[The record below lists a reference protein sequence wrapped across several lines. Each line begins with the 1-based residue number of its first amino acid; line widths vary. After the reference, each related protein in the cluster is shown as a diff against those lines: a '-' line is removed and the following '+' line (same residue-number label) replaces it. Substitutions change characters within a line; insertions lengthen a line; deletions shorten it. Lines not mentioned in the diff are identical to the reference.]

1 MPAAQQHAAQYR
13 ADPQQRLQCAAAD
26 VAEVQWHY
34 ARRGVSLASATLA
47 GAVQLHEWAH
57 HPQDDLIDARHGTR
71 CFFHAHAAAER
82 APGEHGHFHVFAS
95 PPAGAQPDFSHLI
108 GISIDAGGL
117 PTRLFTTNRWVT
129 GEHWL
134 PAEVLADRLADFSLC
149 TRGRLAPIAR
159 WVQGMVRLYADQI
172 GALLHA
178 RDATLLAHDAGH
190 TAALDDQRLHI
201 VSQRPVQLLAR
212 LAEVGLPS
220 ETSPCPPRR
229 QP

>member
-1 MPAAQQHAAQYR
+1 MPAAQHH
-13 ADPQQRLQCAAAD
+13 ADPRQRLQRAAAD

-34 ARRGVSLASATLA
+34 ARHGVSLASAALA
-47 GAVQLHEWAH
+47 GAARLHEWAH
-57 HPQDDLIDARHGTR
+57 HPQNDLIDARHGTR

-82 APGEHGHFHVFAS
+82 APGEHGHFHVFAA

-134 PAEVLADRLADFSLC
+134 PAEVLAGRLADFSLC

-159 WVQGMVRLYADQI
+159 WVQGMVRLHADQI
-172 GALLHA
+172 GALLHE
-178 RDATLLAHDAGH
+178 RDATLQARHADHA
-190 TAALDDQRLHI
+190 TALDDRRLHI

-220 ETSPCPPRR
+220 ETSPRRPRR
-229 QP
+229 HP

>member
-1 MPAAQQHAAQYR
+1 MSTRHR
-13 ADPQQRLQCAAAD
+13 TDPSQRLQCAAAD

-34 ARRGVSLASATLA
+34 ASCGISLASAALA
-47 GAVQLHEWAH
+47 GATQLREWAH
-57 HPQDDLIDARHGTR
+57 HPQDDLIDTDHGTR

-82 APGEHGHFHVFAS
+82 APGEHGHFHVFVAA
-95 PPAGAQPDFSHLI
+95 PAGAQPDFSHLI

-134 PAEVLADRLADFSLC
+134 PATALAGQLHDFSLHA
-149 TRGRLAPIAR
+149 RGRLAPIAR
-159 WVQGMVRLYADQI
+159 WVQGMVRLYADLI
-172 GALLHA
+172 GELLHE
-178 RDATLLAHDAGH
+178 RDTTLLAQPTGIA
-190 TAALDDQRLHI
+190 AALDDPRLHI

-220 ETSPCPPRR
+220 ETSPPSPRR
-229 QP
+229 QA

>member
-1 MPAAQQHAAQYR
+1 MSALHR
-13 ADPQQRLQCAAAD
+13 TDPSQRLQCAAAD

-34 ARRGVSLASATLA
+34 ASRSISLASAALA
-47 GAVQLHEWAH
+47 GAARLREWAH
-57 HPQDDLIDARHGTR
+57 HPQDDLIDPDHGTR

-82 APGEHGHFHVFAS
+82 APGEHGHFHVFVAA
-95 PPAGAQPDFSHLI
+95 PVGTQPDFSHLV

-134 PAEVLADRLADFSLC
+134 PAATLTGQLGDFCLR
-149 TRGRLAPIAR
+149 THGRLAPIAR
-159 WVQGMVRLYADQI
+159 WVQGMVRLYADLI
-172 GALLHA
+172 GELLHE
-178 RDATLLAHDAGH
+178 RDATLLAHHAEPA
-190 TAALDDQRLHI
+190 AALDDQHLHI

-220 ETSPCPPRR
+220 ETSPLSPRR